1 MERGEWDQW
10 DQWERRRRQVKNWV
24 YVEMGVDVGD
34 ERVFLKWGFDS
45 WVVRLHVVVYL
56 LASLLTQP
64 VFEHVFVKVTIP
76 TNVS

>member
-1 MERGEWDQW
+1 MERGEWDQWDQW

-45 WVVRLHVVVYL
+45 WVVQLHVVVYL
-56 LASLLTQP
+56 LASLLT
-64 VFEHVFVKVTIP
+64 
-76 TNVS
+76 